1 MRVIRVWWAG
11 CLMALLTTL
20 LVGAVGAQE
29 LIALRAVEPREGYA
43 GEEMELFLT
52 GRGFE
57 APAELRVAIG
67 DLEVLESWVE
77 SDERV
82 VALIFIPEGARPGPR
97 TVEVIGIWGENE
109 EFPATLKEGFWV
121 LGREDPPPGPEDPP
135 PDPEDPPPDE
145 PGGDGGEWQ
154 PPAGEEGDDSDGGGW
169 LLVILAGAAGL
180 VLLGALA
187 LQVQRVSRRKQWQ
200 NEAQE
205 KELTESCQT
214 GGWTVRR
221 EKIEI
226 KPGRWK
232 VANLKVT
239 VYDSSSGRG
248 GEAHEASPELVK
260 QLDQAARQ
268 RLLRGGSE
276 VLDEGVS
283 TAARKLADEVAEWQ
297 VRSRAG
303 SDIYL
308 KAQLE
313 GGEASAEFARYRCVG
328 KPGRWVKV
336 SEWTAKLKAVD
347 HLPAGFYGPTAGET
361 TAAYRTRLESELG
374 GYLGRLIEEAG
385 RLS

>member
-1 MRVIRVWWAG
+1 
-11 CLMALLTTL
+11 MALLTAL
-20 LVGAVGAQE
+20 LVGAVGAQD
-29 LIALRAVEPREGYA
+29 LIALRAVKPREGYP

-57 APAELRVAIG
+57 APAEMRVAID

-77 SDERV
+77 SDESM
-82 VALIFIPEGARPGPR
+82 VALVFIPEGARPGPR
-97 TVEVIGIWGENE
+97 TVEVIGVWGENE

-121 LGREDPPPGPEDPP
+121 LEREEPPPDPEDPP
-135 PDPEDPPPDE
+135 PDPVEPPPDPEEPPPDE

-154 PPAGEEGDDSDGGGW
+154 PPDGDGDDFDGGGW

-180 VLLGALA
+180 VLLGALM

-205 KELTESCQT
+205 GELTESCQT
-214 GGWTVRR
+214 GSWAVRR

-232 VANLKVT
+232 VAGLKVT

-276 VLDEGVS
+276 VLDERVS

-297 VRSRAG
+297 VRSRVG

-328 KPGRWVKV
+328 KPGRWKKV
-336 SEWTAKLKAVD
+336 SEWTAKLKAVE
-347 HLPAGFYGPTAGET
+347 HLPAGFYGPTAGEA
-361 TAAYRTRLESELG
+361 TAAYRTRLEGELS

-385 RLS
+385 RLF